1 MLNKFLQNELKTSD
15 VFDLSMTAKYF
26 ALTDLM
32 QSLTANTWYDMR
44 FYFDPISARII
55 PIGYDAQIPSYIERR
70 MLSLDQNVLKIFED
84 PIFIK
89 EYIYEL
95 NRITEDGYL
104 ENFFNEIENDT
115 NNQISII
122 NRSFPFV
129 KFDKNQIIKN
139 RIYIRNRLSRLDP
152 LAVNSIE
159 FSENKKT
166 LTLEVFN
173 KDKIPIKIVN
183 LKIGNN
189 LYTPSNKNY
198 LFKEDDFLRAKI
210 KKIKFLSNEDP
221 KKNININKEKDI
233 KNNLY
238 SIKLNYKI
246 AGIESLKSISTNVFI
261 KSKSASIIDPLITR
275 KPTHNLFPSLLK
287 DEAKKIIK
295 ISDDLIIEKHLIIP
309 LDYKLIISP
318 GTKIKIKK
326 GGSILVQGPLTING
340 EELERILFDLL
351 RRRLNSFKLF

>member
-1 MLNKFLQNELKTSD
+1 M
-15 VFDLSMTAKYF
+15 
-26 ALTDLM
+26 
-32 QSLTANTWYDMR
+32 
-44 FYFDPISARII
+44 
-55 PIGYDAQIPSYIERR
+55 
-70 MLSLDQNVLKIFED
+70 
-84 PIFIK
+84 
-89 EYIYEL
+89 
-95 NRITEDGYL
+95 
-104 ENFFNEIENDT
+104 
-115 NNQISII
+115 
-122 NRSFPFV
+122 
-129 KFDKNQIIKN
+129 
-139 RIYIRNRLSRLDP
+139 
-152 LAVNSIE
+152 NSIE

-326 GGSILVQGPLTING
+326 GGSILVQGPLIING
-340 EELERILFDLL
+340 EELEKVNIVGFAGGGGLTV
-351 RRRLNSFKLF
+351 LNSSETSVIKHTIFEGLSSNITPSTNVTGGVSFYNSSINIFNSKFIDSFSEDSLNLVRSPFL